1 LTFKGGGYAWGPVEF
16 YFSTLADLHAKL
28 NTTSS
33 PISVLFLDYS
43 FTPEFKYP
51 SQLSEAALA
60 YNYLLSDLQID
71 PANIILGSDSA
82 GSNLALQLLR
92 HIENPHPKV
101 SIRIIPSS
109 RPSKCILVSPWTSQ
123 SVASPSFDLNQS
135 YDVITKR
142 QLQSWGDRWADGKC
156 DEFTDP
162 LLVDDDSWASI
173 LPPTLVISGEQEIMQ
188 DDIKLFCAKLKK
200 VGRYTSKLD
209 KALIIAE
216 WV

>member
-1 LTFKGGGYAWGPVEF
+1 
-16 YFSTLADLHAKL
+16 L

-92 HIENPHPKV
+92 HIETPHPKV
-101 SIRIIPSS
+101 PIRIIPSS
-109 RPSKCILVSPWTSQ
+109 RPGKCILVSPWTSQ
-123 SVASPSFDLNQS
+123 SVASPSFHLNES

-162 LLVDDDSWASI
+162 LLVDDNSWASI

-188 DDIKLFCAKLKK
+188 DDIKLFCTKLKK
-200 VGRYTSKLD
+200 VSRDTSNLD
-209 KALIIAE
+209 KALIIVE
-216 WV
+216 WVQSLGRPSKGQVSRLVVD